1 MEYDA
6 PLTPGILHRRYKR
19 FLADVTLESGEAVT
33 AHCPNTGSMLGCAE
47 PGMRV
52 WLSYSHRPGRKY
64 AHTWEQV
71 EVEGAIRVG
80 IHTGRTNRLVA
91 EALGDPALIPEVA
104 GAGAPRAEVNV
115 PDEPMRA
122 DFRLEGDGRFIE
134 VKNVTAA
141 VDARV
146 AVFPD
151 APSSRGVRHL
161 EVLQRLVERGQG
173 AMLIFCAQRP
183 DVDEIRP
190 ADRID
195 PAYGVALRAARAAG
209 VDVIGVGAT
218 PRGEGIRVDRRI
230 PVTT

>member
-1 MEYDA
+1 MEYEA
-6 PLTPGILHRRYKR
+6 PLTTGILHRRYKR
-19 FLADVTLESGEAVT
+19 FLADVVLDSGETITV
-33 AHCPNTGSMLGCAE
+33 HCPNTGSMVGCAE

-52 WLSYSHRPGRKY
+52 WLSHSDRPSRQY

-71 EVEGAIRVG
+71 EVARGIRVG

-91 EALGDPALIPEVA
+91 EALTDPALIPEVS
-104 GAGAPRAEVNV
+104 GGGAPRAEVKV

-122 DFRLEGDGRFIE
+122 DFQLEGDGRFIE

-141 VDARV
+141 VDAGV

-173 AMLIFCAQRP
+173 AMLVFCAQRP

-190 ADRID
+190 ADQID
-195 PAYGVALRAARAAG
+195 PAYGSALRASRSAG

-218 PRGEGIRVDRRI
+218 PNGDGIRVDRRI

>member
-1 MEYDA
+1 MEYQA
-6 PLTPGILHRRYKR
+6 PLIAGTLQRRYKR
-19 FLADVTLESGEAVT
+19 FLADISLDSGESIT

-52 WLSYSHRPGRKY
+52 WVSHTDRRGLKY

-71 EVEGAIRVG
+71 ELGGGLRVG

-91 EALGDPALIPEVA
+91 EALLDPALIPEVA
-104 GAGAPRAEVNV
+104 DGGSLRAEVNV

-122 DFRLEGDGRFIE
+122 DFQLEGDGRFIE

-141 VDARV
+141 VEAGV

-161 EVLQRLVERGQG
+161 EVLQRLAERGTG
-173 AMLIFCAQRP
+173 GMLVFCAQRS
-183 DVDEIRP
+183 DVSEIRP
-190 ADRID
+190 ADAID
-195 PAYGVALRAARAAG
+195 PAYGRALRSAQHAG
-209 VDVIGVGAT
+209 VAVIGVGASPDAT
-218 PRGEGIRVDRRI
+218 GIRVNRRI
-230 PVTT
+230 PVVT

>member
-1 MEYDA
+1 MEYEA
-6 PLTPGILHRRYKR
+6 PLTTGILHRRYKR
-19 FLADVTLESGEAVT
+19 FLADVVLDSGEALT
-33 AHCPNTGSMLGCAE
+33 AHCPNTGSMLGCAK

-52 WLSYSHRPGRKY
+52 WLSHSDRPSRQY

-71 EVEGAIRVG
+71 EVAGGIRVG

-91 EALGDPALIPEVA
+91 EALTNPALIPEVT
-104 GAGAPRAEVNV
+104 GGGAPRAEVKV

-122 DFRLEGDGRFIE
+122 DFQLEGDGRFIE

-141 VDARV
+141 VDAGV

-190 ADRID
+190 ADQID
-195 PAYGVALRAARAAG
+195 PAYGSALRAARSAG

-218 PRGEGIRVDRRI
+218 PNGDGIRVDRRI
-230 PVTT
+230 AVTT

>member
-1 MEYDA
+1 MEYQA
-6 PLTPGILHRRYKR
+6 PLIAGTLQRRYKR
-19 FLADVTLESGEAVT
+19 FLADISLDSGESIT

-52 WLSYSHRPGRKY
+52 WVSHTDRRGRKY

-71 EVEGAIRVG
+71 ELGGGLRVG

-91 EALGDPALIPEVA
+91 EALLDPALIPEVA
-104 GAGAPRAEVNV
+104 DGGSLRAEVTV

-122 DFRLEGDGRFIE
+122 DFQLEGDGRFIE

-141 VDARV
+141 VEAGV

-161 EVLQRLVERGQG
+161 EVLQRLAERGTG
-173 AMLIFCAQRP
+173 GMLVFCAQRS
-183 DVDEIRP
+183 DVSEIRP
-190 ADRID
+190 ADAID
-195 PAYGVALRAARAAG
+195 PAYGRALRSAQHAG
-209 VDVIGVGAT
+209 VAVIGVGASPDAT
-218 PRGEGIRVDRRI
+218 GIRVNRRI
-230 PVTT
+230 PVVT